1 MPHTTV
7 NVLVLGS
14 RCNPEQRRWV
24 MNEFDKHWNEWAIAS
39 NCTEDEAKIH
49 FKAGQQSQKGEVDR
63 LQAKIDELSKKLGY
77 QEKAYKNVKLQF
89 LNKEDDFNELQGRI
103 DGALEKCYTGIRKQG
118 GDYYLELVEAILKG
132 KEDEN

>member
-39 NCTEDEAKIH
+39 NCTEDEVKSH
-49 FKAGQQSQKGEVDR
+49 FEAGQQSQKGEVDR
-63 LQAKIDELSKKLGY
+63 LQTKIDYMQVRLDGANERALSILNHKNVMVDKMQAKIDELQTRIEKL
-77 QEKAYKNVKLQF
+77 L
-89 LNKEDDFNELQGRI
+89 D
-103 DGALEKCYTGIRKQG
+103 YTGTSGHTPNWIIK
-118 GDYYLELVEAILKG
+118 EFLK
-132 KEDEN
+132 